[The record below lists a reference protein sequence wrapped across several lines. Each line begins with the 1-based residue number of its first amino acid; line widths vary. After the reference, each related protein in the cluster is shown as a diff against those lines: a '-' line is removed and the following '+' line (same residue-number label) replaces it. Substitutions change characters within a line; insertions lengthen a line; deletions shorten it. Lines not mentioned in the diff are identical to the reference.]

1 MAEAP
6 TSTPRAQPAARWP
19 WQRSLRLRILLSF
32 GAVVLLV
39 LALATILV
47 SRAVYRAV
55 VQEAERALELEAVL
69 AANALEDPLSGYVAE
84 LESYQDRDAEHDD
97 DDIAKDDEKTREEKN
112 EREDGSDKTSEEEV
126 NGQGARDT
134 EEAIGLPTPSPSTA
148 APGIR
153 PLAGRLQEAAQRFA
167 AANGARVVIL
177 DPDGD
182 VLADSAASFSSG
194 MAHQGR
200 QPEVRAA
207 LDGLV
212 QKDVR
217 RAAPDQKLAL
227 FVAAPIQQG
236 EHILGLV
243 QMARPMN
250 QITAGFRRFLLQ
262 LAGISLLALAL
273 ATLLGVA
280 ISRRLL
286 RPVQQLQQASVR
298 VADGDLSQQ
307 TPVETADELGA
318 LATAFNHMVQAVREM
333 VAQQRLFV
341 ANASHEL
348 RTPLTN
354 IKLRSEALLGGA
366 DQDPAVAR
374 RYLSEID
381 READRLARLA
391 SALLDLSRLEE
402 GRVIPA
408 PAEAVDLLPL
418 LHGVADATAL
428 QIAQAGLT
436 FCVELPPTLP
446 RVAVWPE
453 QIEAV
458 LVNLLDNAIKFTPA
472 GGQISLSA
480 ETTDKACLIRVADT
494 GPGIPAADQ
503 PHIFERFYRADKA
516 RSRVDDQ
523 SGSSGAGLGLS
534 IAKALVEQNGGRI
547 TVASQPSAGAVFTVE
562 LPR

>member
-84 LESYQDRDAEHDD
+84 LEAYQDRDAEHDD
-97 DDIAKDDEKTREEKN
+97 DDIAKDDEKAREEKN

-153 PLAGRLQEAAQRFA
+153 PLVGRLQEAAQRFA

-182 VLADSAASFSSG
+182 VLADSAASSSSG
-194 MAHQGR
+194 MANQGR
-200 QPEVRAA
+200 QTEVRAA

-402 GRVIPA
+402 GRVVPA

-516 RSRVDDQ
+516 RSRVDVQ

-547 TVASQPSAGAVFTVE
+547 TVASQPNAGAVFTVE